1 MKLTKYQKA
10 RLIEYGWKPLVY
22 NDNGIIDNSAWIQI
36 DENHSDIL
44 EDLCD
49 RFHLDC
55 KQKKLKLLIVA
66 TNEEEI

>member
-10 RLIEYGWKPLVY
+10 RLIEYGWKPMVY

-55 KQKKLKLLIVA
+55 KQKKLKLLIIA
-66 TNEEEI
+66 TQEEEI

>member
-22 NDNGIIDNSAWIQI
+22 NDNGVIDNSAWIQI

-44 EDLCD
+44 ENLCD

-55 KQKKLKLLIVA
+55 KQKKLKLLIIA

>member
-22 NDNGIIDNSAWIQI
+22 NDNGVIDNSAWIQI

-55 KQKKLKLLIVA
+55 KQKKLKLLIIA